1 MSSEY
6 RPFQGPSTGGTHVCK
21 TPHGGVQ
28 EPHGPPTAIALA
40 ARRRAEFIEQ
50 AQRLRTI
57 FTALGDTGAA
67 NQTGVPGRF
76 LGGGNMT
83 KVLVADDFPLVRDGF
98 AAALSRDPSIR
109 VVGFAVDGV
118 DALEKTRALNPDV
131 LLLDLRMPRMSGLM
145 ALTQLTAELP
155 SVRVLVVSDLACDD
169 SVVDAVA
176 AGAAGFIS
184 KHITGE
190 ELCEA
195 VHAVKRGEA
204 AISPDLLGHLM
215 RGLRREPGG
224 NGMSATG
231 ALTVSELKVLR
242 LVAEGRTDKQI
253 SATLYISPRTVQS
266 HLAHIRAKTGI
277 SRRTQLACWATEH
290 AVT

>member
-1 MSSEY
+1 
-6 RPFQGPSTGGTHVCK
+6 
-21 TPHGGVQ
+21 
-28 EPHGPPTAIALA
+28 
-40 ARRRAEFIEQ
+40 
-50 AQRLRTI
+50 
-57 FTALGDTGAA
+57 
-67 NQTGVPGRF
+67 
-76 LGGGNMT
+76 MT

-98 AAALSRDPSIR
+98 AAALARDPTIK

-118 DALEKTRALNPDV
+118 DALEKTRALKPDV

-184 KHITGE
+184 KHITGA

-195 VHAVKRGEA
+195 IHAVKRGEA

-215 RGLRREPGG
+215 RGLRRESGG
-224 NGMSATG
+224 GVVAAATN

>member
-1 MSSEY
+1 
-6 RPFQGPSTGGTHVCK
+6 
-21 TPHGGVQ
+21 
-28 EPHGPPTAIALA
+28 
-40 ARRRAEFIEQ
+40 
-50 AQRLRTI
+50 
-57 FTALGDTGAA
+57 
-67 NQTGVPGRF
+67 
-76 LGGGNMT
+76 MT

-98 AAALSRDPSIR
+98 AAALARDPSIK
-109 VVGFAVDGV
+109 VVGFAEDGV
-118 DALEKTRALNPDV
+118 DALDKTRALQPDV

-145 ALTQLTAELP
+145 ALTQLTAEMP
-155 SVRVLVVSDLACDD
+155 HVRVLVVSDLECDD
-169 SVVDAVA
+169 TVVDAVA

-184 KHITGE
+184 KHITGA

-215 RGLRREPGG
+215 RGLRRESNG
-224 NGMSATG
+224 NGLTPTG

-277 SRRTQLACWATEH
+277 ARRTQLACWATEH

>member
-1 MSSEY
+1 
-6 RPFQGPSTGGTHVCK
+6 
-21 TPHGGVQ
+21 
-28 EPHGPPTAIALA
+28 
-40 ARRRAEFIEQ
+40 
-50 AQRLRTI
+50 
-57 FTALGDTGAA
+57 
-67 NQTGVPGRF
+67 
-76 LGGGNMT
+76 MT

-98 AAALSRDPSIR
+98 AAALSRDPTIR
-109 VVGFAVDGV
+109 VVGFAVDGM
-118 DALEKTRALNPDV
+118 DALEKTRALKPDV

-184 KHITGE
+184 KHITGP
-190 ELCEA
+190 ELCDA
-195 VHAVKRGEA
+195 IHAVKRGEA

-215 RGLRREPGG
+215 RGLRREPGSSG
-224 NGMSATG
+224 LSPTG

-277 SRRTQLACWATEH
+277 ARRTQLACWATEH

>member
-1 MSSEY
+1 
-6 RPFQGPSTGGTHVCK
+6 
-21 TPHGGVQ
+21 
-28 EPHGPPTAIALA
+28 
-40 ARRRAEFIEQ
+40 
-50 AQRLRTI
+50 
-57 FTALGDTGAA
+57 
-67 NQTGVPGRF
+67 
-76 LGGGNMT
+76 
-83 KVLVADDFPLVRDGF
+83 
-98 AAALSRDPSIR
+98 
-109 VVGFAVDGV
+109 V
-118 DALEKTRALNPDV
+118 DALEKTRALKPDV

-184 KHITGE
+184 KHITGA

-195 VHAVKRGEA
+195 IHAVKRGEA

-215 RGLRREPGG
+215 RGLRREPGAT
-224 NGMSATG
+224 GMSPTG
-231 ALTVSELKVLR
+231 ALKVLR

-253 SATLYISPRTVQS
+253 SASLYISPRTVQS

-277 SRRTQLACWATEH
+277 ARRTQLACWATEH

>member
-1 MSSEY
+1 
-6 RPFQGPSTGGTHVCK
+6 
-21 TPHGGVQ
+21 
-28 EPHGPPTAIALA
+28 
-40 ARRRAEFIEQ
+40 
-50 AQRLRTI
+50 
-57 FTALGDTGAA
+57 
-67 NQTGVPGRF
+67 
-76 LGGGNMT
+76 MT
-83 KVLVADDFPLVRDGF
+83 KVLVADDFPLAREGF
-98 AAALSRDPSIR
+98 AAALARDPSIR
-109 VVGFAVDGV
+109 VVGYAADGV
-118 DALEKTRALNPDV
+118 DALEQTRALRPDV

-155 SVRVLVVSDLACDD
+155 QVKVLVVSDLESDD
-169 SVVDAVA
+169 TVIDAVA

-184 KHITGE
+184 KHVTGK
-190 ELCEA
+190 ELCDA
-195 VHAVKRGEA
+195 IHAVQRGEA

-215 RGLRREPGG
+215 RGLRREQGG
-224 NGMSATG
+224 PAAAVAATG

-277 SRRTQLACWATEH
+277 SRRTQLACWATAH

>member
-1 MSSEY
+1 VLGPSRTFAAPILGTVGEVSAEDVKDSGGTLEAGDTIGKNGLEY
-6 RPFQGPSTGGTHVCK
+6 RYD
-21 TPHGGVQ
+21 
-28 EPHGPPTAIALA
+28 A
-40 ARRRAEFIEQ
+40 
-50 AQRLRTI
+50 RLRGT
-57 FTALGDTGAA
+57 
-67 NQTGVPGRF
+67 PG
-76 LGGGNMT
+76 L
-83 KVLVADDFPLVRDGF
+83 
-98 AAALSRDPSIR
+98 
-109 VVGFAVDGV
+109 
-118 DALEKTRALNPDV
+118 
-131 LLLDLRMPRMSGLM
+131 
-145 ALTQLTAELP
+145 
-155 SVRVLVVSDLACDD
+155 
-169 SVVDAVA
+169 
-176 AGAAGFIS
+176 
-184 KHITGE
+184 
-190 ELCEA
+190 A

-224 NGMSATG
+224 GGLSPTG

>member
-1 MSSEY
+1 
-6 RPFQGPSTGGTHVCK
+6 
-21 TPHGGVQ
+21 
-28 EPHGPPTAIALA
+28 
-40 ARRRAEFIEQ
+40 
-50 AQRLRTI
+50 
-57 FTALGDTGAA
+57 
-67 NQTGVPGRF
+67 
-76 LGGGNMT
+76 MT

-98 AAALSRDPSIR
+98 AAALARDPSIK

-118 DALEKTRALNPDV
+118 DALEQTRALKPDV

-145 ALTQLTAELP
+145 ALTQLTAEMP
-155 SVRVLVVSDLACDD
+155 SVRVLVVSDLEADD

-184 KHITGE
+184 KTITGH

-195 VHAVKRGEA
+195 IHAVKRGEA
-204 AISPDLLGHLM
+204 AISPDLLSHLM

-224 NGMSATG
+224 GMSSTG
-231 ALTVSELKVLR
+231 ALTVRELKVLR
-242 LVAEGRTDKQI
+242 LVAEGQTDKQI
-253 SATLYISPRTVQS
+253 SRNLYISPRTVQS
-266 HLAHIRAKTGI
+266 HLANIRAKTGI

>member
-1 MSSEY
+1 
-6 RPFQGPSTGGTHVCK
+6 
-21 TPHGGVQ
+21 
-28 EPHGPPTAIALA
+28 
-40 ARRRAEFIEQ
+40 
-50 AQRLRTI
+50 
-57 FTALGDTGAA
+57 
-67 NQTGVPGRF
+67 
-76 LGGGNMT
+76 MT
-83 KVLVADDFPLVRDGF
+83 KVVVADDFPLVRDGF
-98 AAALSRDPSIR
+98 AAALARDPTIK

-118 DALEKTRALNPDV
+118 DALEKTRALKPDV

-155 SVRVLVVSDLACDD
+155 SVRVLVVSDLERDD

-184 KHITGE
+184 KHITGDQ
-190 ELCEA
+190 LCA
-195 VHAVKRGEA
+195 AIHAVKRGEA

-215 RGLRREPGG
+215 RGLRREPGAIG
-224 NGMSATG
+224 GVSATG
-231 ALTVSELKVLR
+231 TLTVSELKVLR

>member
-1 MSSEY
+1 
-6 RPFQGPSTGGTHVCK
+6 
-21 TPHGGVQ
+21 
-28 EPHGPPTAIALA
+28 
-40 ARRRAEFIEQ
+40 
-50 AQRLRTI
+50 
-57 FTALGDTGAA
+57 
-67 NQTGVPGRF
+67 
-76 LGGGNMT
+76 MT

-98 AAALSRDPSIR
+98 AAALARDPTIK

-118 DALEKTRALNPDV
+118 DALEKTRALKPDV

-184 KHITGE
+184 KHITGA

-195 VHAVKRGEA
+195 IHAVKRGEA

-215 RGLRREPGG
+215 RGLRREPGT
-224 NGMSATG
+224 TG
-231 ALTVSELKVLR
+231 
-242 LVAEGRTDKQI
+242 
-253 SATLYISPRTVQS
+253 
-266 HLAHIRAKTGI
+266 
-277 SRRTQLACWATEH
+277 
-290 AVT
+290 

>member
-1 MSSEY
+1 
-6 RPFQGPSTGGTHVCK
+6 
-21 TPHGGVQ
+21 
-28 EPHGPPTAIALA
+28 
-40 ARRRAEFIEQ
+40 
-50 AQRLRTI
+50 
-57 FTALGDTGAA
+57 
-67 NQTGVPGRF
+67 
-76 LGGGNMT
+76 MT

-98 AAALSRDPSIR
+98 AAALARDPGIK

-118 DALEKTRALNPDV
+118 DALEKTRALKPDV

-145 ALTQLTAELP
+145 ALTQLTAEMP
-155 SVRVLVVSDLACDD
+155 SVRVLVVSDLAADD

-184 KHITGE
+184 KHITGG
-190 ELCEA
+190 ELCDA
-195 VHAVKRGEA
+195 IHAVNRGEA

-215 RGLRREPGG
+215 RGIRREPGG
-224 NGMSATG
+224 GGISPTG
-231 ALTVSELKVLR
+231 SLTVSELKVLR

>member
-1 MSSEY
+1 
-6 RPFQGPSTGGTHVCK
+6 
-21 TPHGGVQ
+21 
-28 EPHGPPTAIALA
+28 
-40 ARRRAEFIEQ
+40 
-50 AQRLRTI
+50 
-57 FTALGDTGAA
+57 
-67 NQTGVPGRF
+67 
-76 LGGGNMT
+76 MT

-98 AAALSRDPSIR
+98 AAALARDPTIK

-118 DALEKTRALNPDV
+118 DALEKTRALKPDV

-155 SVRVLVVSDLACDD
+155 SVRVLVVSDLECDD

-184 KHITGE
+184 KHITGDQ
-190 ELCEA
+190 LCA
-195 VHAVKRGEA
+195 AIHAVKRGEA

-215 RGLRREPGG
+215 RGLRREPGAIG
-224 NGMSATG
+224 GVSATG
-231 ALTVSELKVLR
+231 TLTVSELKVLR

>member
-1 MSSEY
+1 
-6 RPFQGPSTGGTHVCK
+6 
-21 TPHGGVQ
+21 
-28 EPHGPPTAIALA
+28 
-40 ARRRAEFIEQ
+40 
-50 AQRLRTI
+50 
-57 FTALGDTGAA
+57 
-67 NQTGVPGRF
+67 
-76 LGGGNMT
+76 MT

-98 AAALSRDPSIR
+98 AAALARDPSIK

-118 DALEKTRALNPDV
+118 DALEKTRALKPDV

-184 KHITGE
+184 KDITGAD
-190 ELCEA
+190 LCA
-195 VHAVKRGEA
+195 AIHAVKRGEA

-215 RGLRREPGG
+215 RGLRREPHG
-224 NGMSATG
+224 NGLTPTG

-277 SRRTQLACWATEH
+277 ARRTQLACWATEH

>member
-1 MSSEY
+1 
-6 RPFQGPSTGGTHVCK
+6 
-21 TPHGGVQ
+21 
-28 EPHGPPTAIALA
+28 
-40 ARRRAEFIEQ
+40 
-50 AQRLRTI
+50 
-57 FTALGDTGAA
+57 
-67 NQTGVPGRF
+67 
-76 LGGGNMT
+76 MT
-83 KVLVADDFPLVRDGF
+83 RVLVADDFPLVRDGF
-98 AAALSRDPSIR
+98 AAALARDPSIK

-118 DALEKTRALNPDV
+118 DALEQTRALRPDV
-131 LLLDLRMPRMSGLM
+131 VLLDLRMPRMSGLM
-145 ALTQLTAELP
+145 ALTQLTAEMP
-155 SVRVLVVSDLACDD
+155 SVRVLVVSDLECDD

-184 KHITGE
+184 KHITGDA
-190 ELCEA
+190 LCEA
-195 VHAVKRGEA
+195 VHAVTRGEA

-224 NGMSATG
+224 NGTSPTG
-231 ALTVSELKVLR
+231 TLTVSELKVLR

-253 SATLYISPRTVQS
+253 SQSLYISPRTVQS

>member
-1 MSSEY
+1 
-6 RPFQGPSTGGTHVCK
+6 
-21 TPHGGVQ
+21 
-28 EPHGPPTAIALA
+28 
-40 ARRRAEFIEQ
+40 
-50 AQRLRTI
+50 
-57 FTALGDTGAA
+57 
-67 NQTGVPGRF
+67 
-76 LGGGNMT
+76 MT

-98 AAALSRDPSIR
+98 AAALARDPTIKI
-109 VVGFAVDGV
+109 VGFAVDGV
-118 DALEKTRALNPDV
+118 DALEKTRALEPDV

-155 SVRVLVVSDLACDD
+155 SVRVLVVSDLQHDD

-184 KHITGE
+184 KHITGDD
-190 ELCEA
+190 LCA
-195 VHAVKRGEA
+195 AIHAVKRGEA

-215 RGLRREPGG
+215 RGLRREPGAAG
-224 NGMSATG
+224 GKSATG

>member
-1 MSSEY
+1 MDNAGQS
-6 RPFQGPSTGGTHVCK
+6 RPTSARCPLDTRPPRDGQRVRAHLCGAPHQVCRNRA
-21 TPHGGVQ
+21 
-28 EPHGPPTAIALA
+28 TAVSDP
-40 ARRRAEFIEQ
+40 ARTARFIEQ
-50 AQRLRTI
+50 AQRLQI
-57 FTALGDTGAA
+57 FFTLPGDTGAA
-67 NQTGVPGRF
+67 NQEPGEPGLSR
-76 LGGGNMT
+76 GWDMT

-98 AAALSRDPSIR
+98 AAALVRDPSIK
-109 VVGFAVDGV
+109 VVGFAEDGV
-118 DALEKTRALNPDV
+118 DALEKTRALQPDV

-145 ALTQLTAELP
+145 ALTQLTAEMP
-155 SVRVLVVSDLACDD
+155 QVRVLVVSDLERDD
-169 SVVDAVA
+169 TVIDAVA

-184 KHITGE
+184 KHITGA

-215 RGLRREPGG
+215 RGLRREPSGG
-224 NGMSATG
+224 LTPTG

-277 SRRTQLACWATEH
+277 
-290 AVT
+290 

>member
-1 MSSEY
+1 
-6 RPFQGPSTGGTHVCK
+6 
-21 TPHGGVQ
+21 
-28 EPHGPPTAIALA
+28 
-40 ARRRAEFIEQ
+40 
-50 AQRLRTI
+50 
-57 FTALGDTGAA
+57 
-67 NQTGVPGRF
+67 
-76 LGGGNMT
+76 MT
-83 KVLVADDFPLVRDGF
+83 KVVVADDFPLVRDGF
-98 AAALSRDPSIR
+98 AAALARDPTIK

-118 DALEKTRALNPDV
+118 DALEKTRALKPDV

-145 ALTQLTAELP
+145 ALTPLTAELP
-155 SVRVLVVSDLACDD
+155 SVRVLVVSDLERDD

-184 KHITGE
+184 KHITGDQ
-190 ELCEA
+190 LCA
-195 VHAVKRGEA
+195 AIHAVKRGEA

-215 RGLRREPGG
+215 RGLRREPGAIG
-224 NGMSATG
+224 GVSATG
-231 ALTVSELKVLR
+231 TLTVSELKVLR

>member
-1 MSSEY
+1 
-6 RPFQGPSTGGTHVCK
+6 
-21 TPHGGVQ
+21 
-28 EPHGPPTAIALA
+28 
-40 ARRRAEFIEQ
+40 
-50 AQRLRTI
+50 
-57 FTALGDTGAA
+57 
-67 NQTGVPGRF
+67 
-76 LGGGNMT
+76 MT

-98 AAALSRDPSIR
+98 AAALARDPSIR

-118 DALEKTRALNPDV
+118 DALEKTRALKPDV

-155 SVRVLVVSDLACDD
+155 SVRVLVVSDLERDD

-184 KHITGE
+184 KQITGA
-190 ELCEA
+190 ELCA
-195 VHAVKRGEA
+195 AIHAVKRGEA

-215 RGLRREPGG
+215 RGLRKEPGG
-224 NGMSATG
+224 NGGMSATG

>member
-1 MSSEY
+1 
-6 RPFQGPSTGGTHVCK
+6 
-21 TPHGGVQ
+21 
-28 EPHGPPTAIALA
+28 
-40 ARRRAEFIEQ
+40 
-50 AQRLRTI
+50 
-57 FTALGDTGAA
+57 
-67 NQTGVPGRF
+67 
-76 LGGGNMT
+76 MT

-98 AAALSRDPSIR
+98 AVALSRDPTIK
-109 VVGFAVDGV
+109 VVGFAVDGM
-118 DALEKTRALNPDV
+118 DALEKTRALKPDV

-184 KHITGE
+184 KHITGP
-190 ELCEA
+190 ELCDA
-195 VHAVKRGEA
+195 IHAVKRGEA

-224 NGMSATG
+224 GGLSPTG

-277 SRRTQLACWATEH
+277 SRRTQLACWASEH

>member
-1 MSSEY
+1 
-6 RPFQGPSTGGTHVCK
+6 
-21 TPHGGVQ
+21 
-28 EPHGPPTAIALA
+28 
-40 ARRRAEFIEQ
+40 
-50 AQRLRTI
+50 
-57 FTALGDTGAA
+57 
-67 NQTGVPGRF
+67 
-76 LGGGNMT
+76 MT

-98 AAALSRDPSIR
+98 AAALARDPSIN

-118 DALEKTRALNPDV
+118 DALEKTRALKPDV

-155 SVRVLVVSDLACDD
+155 SVRVLVVSDLECDD

-184 KHITGE
+184 KHITGAD
-190 ELCEA
+190 LCDA
-195 VHAVKRGEA
+195 IHAVKRGEA

-215 RGLRREPGG
+215 RGLRRDSGG
-224 NGMSATG
+224 GGTSPTG
-231 ALTVSELKVLR
+231 SLTVSELKVLR

>member
-1 MSSEY
+1 
-6 RPFQGPSTGGTHVCK
+6 
-21 TPHGGVQ
+21 
-28 EPHGPPTAIALA
+28 
-40 ARRRAEFIEQ
+40 
-50 AQRLRTI
+50 
-57 FTALGDTGAA
+57 
-67 NQTGVPGRF
+67 
-76 LGGGNMT
+76 MT

-98 AAALSRDPSIR
+98 AAALARDPSIR

-118 DALEKTRALNPDV
+118 DALEKTRALKPDV

-155 SVRVLVVSDLACDD
+155 SVRVLVVSDLERDD

-184 KHITGE
+184 KHITGDQ
-190 ELCEA
+190 LCA
-195 VHAVKRGEA
+195 AIHAVKRGEA

-224 NGMSATG
+224 NGGMSATG
-231 ALTVSELKVLR
+231 SLTVSEMKVLR

>member
-1 MSSEY
+1 
-6 RPFQGPSTGGTHVCK
+6 
-21 TPHGGVQ
+21 
-28 EPHGPPTAIALA
+28 
-40 ARRRAEFIEQ
+40 
-50 AQRLRTI
+50 
-57 FTALGDTGAA
+57 
-67 NQTGVPGRF
+67 
-76 LGGGNMT
+76 MT

-98 AAALSRDPSIR
+98 AAALSRDPTIR

-118 DALEKTRALNPDV
+118 DALEKTRALKPDV

-190 ELCEA
+190 ELCDA
-195 VHAVKRGEA
+195 IHAVKRGEA

-224 NGMSATG
+224 GTSMSPTG